1 MRPIRR
7 TRVLVDYDGAQVF
20 EGRDTIDCHY
30 VGVMVESSRHF
41 DRYLVAGVEPA
52 RLRLFR
58 TGKLD
63 LRTLF
68 LEAGRDEWLVAD
80 SADGLA
86 TPIYPNRPNA
96 SDVRLEWLPDE
107 GFVLSSE
114 PEGEPVLR
122 EAGGLTNIDPEPR
135 TSKEAGVPRTAER
148 SRAEN
153 TDDYAVARVAHSEM
167 RWIELAIAWRPRQER
182 YLQSRWAGGK
192 FTAGTGPQL
201 LLLERV
207 DNPDRPA
214 SIGELVVD
222 SADSEESVAQSV
234 GIGKSG

>member
-1 MRPIRR
+1 MRPIRC

-20 EGRDTIDCHY
+20 EGRDSIDGHY
-30 VGVMVESSRHF
+30 VGVMVESSRRF
-41 DRYLVAGVEPA
+41 DRYLVVGVEA
-52 RLRLFR
+52 AQLRLFR

-86 TPIYPNRPNA
+86 TPIHPKRPNA
-96 SDVRLEWLPDE
+96 SDVRSEWLPDE
-107 GFVLSSE
+107 GFVLSGE
-114 PEGEPVLR
+114 PEGESALR

-153 TDDYAVARVAHSEM
+153 TDDYAVARVAHSEIQ
-167 RWIELAIAWRPRQER
+167 WIERAIAWRPRQER

-207 DNPDRPA
+207 DNPDPPI

-222 SADSEESVAQSV
+222 SAGSEESVARSV
-234 GIGKSG
+234 GIAKSG